1 MVLITFSLRGNRL
14 NLLQMKMARLVGL
27 VIEVGQVNGS
37 RRGRISKLEDSRH
50 LEANTAH
57 SVRREYWPCLL
68 GMSIEERRMECFT
81 PFLLP
86 PPPPSIP
93 SGKHQPTLPHRHQ
106 HWGCHS
112 GMAERGCSGTTAL
125 HKRGVQLKEALQRAM
140 AEPLE
145 CNNKTNGRPEGLL
158 IQHSGARYGP
168 QRPLIQALVRHAN
181 WARVCKGDHN
191 AVRLPSR
198 KRRRTECLPKGWGAG
213 QVHHDQVWR

>member
-86 PPPPSIP
+86 PPPPFHTVGQTSANPAP
-93 SGKHQPTLPHRHQ
+93 SPPAL
-106 HWGCHS
+106 
-112 GMAERGCSGTTAL
+112 GM
-125 HKRGVQLKEALQRAM
+125 
-140 AEPLE
+140 PLGD
-145 CNNKTNGRPEGLL
+145 GRKGL
-158 IQHSGARYGP
+158 
-168 QRPLIQALVRHAN
+168 
-181 WARVCKGDHN
+181 
-191 AVRLPSR
+191 
-198 KRRRTECLPKGWGAG
+198 
-213 QVHHDQVWR
+213 

>member
-68 GMSIEERRMECFT
+68 GMRIEERRMECFT
-81 PFLLP
+81 PLLLP
-86 PPPPSIP
+86 PPPPLPYRRANIS
-93 SGKHQPTLPHRHQ
+93 QPCPIA
-106 HWGCHS
+106 WGCHS
-112 GMAERGCSGTTAL
+112 GMAEGGCSGTTAL
-125 HKRGVQLKEALQRAM
+125 HKRGVQLKEALQRDM

-145 CNNKTNGRPEGLL
+145 CSNKTNGRPEGLL
-158 IQHSGARYGP
+158 IQHSGSRYGP
-168 QRPLIQALVRHAN
+168 QRPLIQALVQHAN
-181 WARVCKGDHN
+181 WARVSKGDHN

-198 KRRRTECLPKGWGAG
+198 KRRRTECLPKSWGAG
-213 QVHHDQVWR
+213 QVHRDQVWR